1 MHQALPALKPPGALC
16 VAPTGYGKS
25 KQLRQWHETLQHGGQ
40 NSIFLSA
47 SALDKFCFQNYL
59 AVLSQQAEQP
69 LTNRHDVLQWLQ
81 HQSEPLWWFQD
92 DGETVL
98 TAPEITE
105 LWQHLLKNPP
115 QNVSFVLAFE
125 ALPALDLSQWLV
137 EGAHVYQRSDFC
149 WSLKTSQAYWQGLDL
164 PWTAEDQTFWEACR
178 GWPVALLLHT
188 KVRLGEISSAQCL
201 QVLTRRLQD
210 RQRTPAYWTQAPS
223 ELWQRLQKEA
233 EKENP
238 HYWLHQALQSEDLS
252 QRRAYLYRAAGLSD
266 EPAHQ
271 LKVLTHLAHQY
282 LQAGQWKDCDRLL
295 SQAEPLL
302 KAATEL
308 HPQDQAAWLY
318 LRANRARQQ
327 AHYAE
332 AHHFL
337 DQLQNLRGR
346 HVTRFQTRAVQLR
359 GLTYYQQG
367 QYHQT
372 ESLYQQALALAHHDS
387 NTAMQLEIQSMLYF
401 LQALQDHQQST
412 DAPAVLAL
420 VEQVQKLPLTR
431 QPLIYLNLVFAQLL
445 GERIDV
451 TLAQTLITQA
461 KQIAETLNW
470 DSLWPLIWDVE
481 ARLWR
486 FLKQEDRA
494 LRLHAQALERLEP
507 NSFAALYAQLNQALS
522 LLRQTPPDS
531 AYPLLQHILHQAQE
545 NGSQGLVR
553 EAEALLPVSA
563 SKAQPS
569 SSTRRVLA
577 TTSAELRIQTFGGFQ
592 VFLQDKPVGRWPR
605 KKSRHILVQLL
616 LHSHSIHRETLAD
629 WLTGQDD
636 LEQALRSLDVHIH
649 ALRKVLE
656 PQRKGKQTSQYIHFQ
671 DACYRFNRQS
681 HYQWDAENFSDGY
694 DYWLKHKAE
703 PEALDTVEKT
713 LAFYQGT
720 FLPELD
726 FADLWQAERE
736 HYQRQGRELT
746 LWCARQW
753 QARREPE
760 QARAYLTRWLQFEP
774 TCDAV
779 FAQLFE
785 QALSAQDLRQLEAWG
800 EQMEQTFIE
809 AGELIPSGLKQ
820 QYQTAYQRLS

>member
-1 MHQALPALKPPGALC
+1 MNQALPALNAPGALC

-25 KQLRQWHETLQHGGQ
+25 KQLQQWHNTLQQQGQ
-40 NSIFLSA
+40 NSLLLTVST
-47 SALDKFCFQNYL
+47 LQKPCFQDYL
-59 AVLSQQAEQP
+59 ATLSKHAKRP
-69 LTNRHDVLQWLQ
+69 LTNASEVREWL
-81 HQSEPLWWFQD
+81 HYQSQPLWWLQD
-92 DGETVL
+92 DGEAFL
-98 TAPEITE
+98 ADSEIAK
-105 LWQHLLKNPP
+105 LWQSLL
-115 QNVSFVLAFE
+115 QNQFPNVHCVLACE
-125 ALPALDLSQWLV
+125 ALPDLDLSQWLV
-137 EGAHVYQRSDFC
+137 EGAHFYQRSDFR
-149 WSLKTSQAYWQGLDL
+149 WSQEASQTYWEQHQLT
-164 PWTAEDQTFWEACR
+164 WTDEDQSFWEDCQ
-178 GWPVALLLHT
+178 GWPVALLLHA
-188 KVRLGEISSAQCL
+188 KVRQGVLSSKQCL
-201 QVLTRRLQD
+201 QLLTQRLRG
-210 RQRTPAYWTQAPS
+210 RQRTPKYWIHAPS
-223 ELWQRLQKEA
+223 ALWQRLQKEA

-266 EPAHQ
+266 EPVHQ
-271 LKVLTHLAHQY
+271 LRVLTHLAHQY
-282 LQAGQWKDCDRLL
+282 LQAGQWQDCDRLL
-295 SQAEPLL
+295 NQAEPLM
-302 KAATEL
+302 KTAAGL

-327 AHYAE
+327 AHYQE

-337 DQLQNLRGR
+337 DQLQNLRGQQ
-346 HVTRFQTRAVQLR
+346 VTRFQTRAVQLR

-372 ESLYQQALALAHHDS
+372 ESLYQQALELARHDH

-401 LQALQDHQQST
+401 LQALQDNQQT
-412 DAPAVLAL
+412 ADAPAVLAL
-420 VEQVQKLPLTR
+420 VEQVQELPLTR

-445 GERIDV
+445 GERIDIN
-451 TLAQTLITQA
+451 LAQALITQA

-494 LRLHAQALERLEP
+494 LRLHEQALERLEP
-507 NSFAALYAQLNQALS
+507 ESFAALYAQLNQALS
-522 LLRQTPPDS
+522 LLRQNAADT
-531 AYPLLQHILHQAQE
+531 AYPLLQQVLHKAQD

-553 EAEALLPVSA
+553 EAEALLPTSSPQKSVLSPARRFTKSA
-563 SKAQPS
+563 
-569 SSTRRVLA
+569 TGD
-577 TTSAELRIQTFGGFQ
+577 LRIQTLGGFQ

-656 PQRKGKQTSQYIHFQ
+656 PQRKGKQASQYIHFQ

-681 HYQWDAENFSDGY
+681 HYQWDAEDFSDGY

-703 PEALDTVEKT
+703 PEALDAVEKT
-713 LAFYQGT
+713 LALYQGT

-753 QARREPE
+753 QTQQEPE

-785 QALSAQDLRQLEAWG
+785 QALSAHDRRQLEAWG

-820 QYQTAYQRLS
+820 HYQMAYQRLS